1 MDNSVAFATSRQETA
16 VSTVRSRDGT
26 TIALERLGNGP
37 PLILVVGAFNERAT
51 GLPLAN
57 FLAPQ
62 FSVFTYDRRG
72 RGDSGDTAP
81 YAIDREVEDL
91 DALIAHTGGTAAVF
105 GYSSGALLALKA
117 AARGL
122 AITRLALYEPPF
134 MVLHNRPGPSVDH
147 STAPIELLAAGRAC
161 DAGPD

>member
-26 TIALERLGNGP
+26 TIAFERLGNGP

-72 RGDSGDTAP
+72 RGESGDTAP
-81 YAIDREVEDL
+81 SPIDPEREGL
-91 DALIAHTGGTAAVF
+91 DAPITQPVGTAA
-105 GYSSGALLALKA
+105 
-117 AARGL
+117 R
-122 AITRLALYEPPF
+122 
-134 MVLHNRPGPSVDH
+134 
-147 STAPIELLAAGRAC
+147 
-161 DAGPD
+161 